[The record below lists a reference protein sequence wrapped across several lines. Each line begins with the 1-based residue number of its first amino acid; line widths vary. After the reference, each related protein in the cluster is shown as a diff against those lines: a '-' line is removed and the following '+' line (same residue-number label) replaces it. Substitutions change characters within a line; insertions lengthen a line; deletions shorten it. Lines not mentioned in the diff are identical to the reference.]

1 MRFANDVRYGLAATV
16 WTGDWARGH
25 RVAQRIRSGAVGI
38 NTPFVAFPGVPF
50 GGFKESGYG
59 REQSIEA
66 LDLYTETKAILQCT
80 ARTPVNPLR
89 GLGRWTSSSFART
102 PSPSP
107 TPEMRRAMADAEVG
121 DDVWGEDPTAI
132 ALQDARAPSAS
143 ARRPPCS
150 SRRARWATRR
160 PCGRMTRPGDEVI
173 VESKSHIVLYES
185 GGPAALSGV
194 MLRTIDAPSG
204 AARPCRSSADLIE
217 AANEHTGRPT
227 LLWIENTHN
236 ARGGRVVTH
245 RARPR
250 ARGDGPRRPGSRSS
264 SMGRGSSTP
273 RSRPARRWPTTP
285 RRSMPCRFCFSK
297 GLGAPVGS
305 MVVGSAEFIDRVHRV
320 RQLLG
325 GGMRQVGILCAAA
338 RVAFETGVERL
349 AEDHA
354 NARRLADGFAA
365 ALPGSVDPSAV
376 ETNMV
381 FADVGGAAT
390 SSRS

>member
-1 MRFANDVRYGLAATV
+1 MDIVEL
-16 WTGDWARGH
+16 
-25 RVAQRIRSGAVGI
+25 RSD
-38 NTPFVAFPGVPF
+38 TF
-50 GGFKESGYG
+50 
-59 REQSIEA
+59 
-66 LDLYTETKAILQCT
+66 TK
-80 ARTPVNPLR
+80 
-89 GLGRWTSSSFART
+89 
-102 PSPSP
+102 P

-132 ALQDARAPSAS
+132 ALQDDVAERFGKEAALYVPSGTMGNEASLRA
-143 ARRPPCS
+143 
-150 SRRARWATRR
+150 
-160 PCGRMTRPGDEVI
+160 MTRPGDEVI

-204 AARPCRSSADLIE
+204 TLDAADVRGLIE

-236 ARGGRVVTH
+236 ARGGRIVTLE
-245 RARPR
+245 RVRELTALAREAGLAVFLDG
-250 ARGDGPRRPGSRSS
+250 ARIFNASVASG
-264 SMGRGSSTP
+264 TP
-273 RSRPARRWPTTP
+273 VADYAAEVDALS
-285 RRSMPCRFCFSK
+285 FCFSK

-305 MVVGSAEFIDRVHRV
+305 MVVGSAEIVERVHRV
-320 RQLLG
+320 RQLFG

-354 NARRLADGFAA
+354 NARRLAAGFADA
-365 ALPGSVDPSAV
+365 RPESVDPATV

-381 FADVGGAAT
+381 FVTVGEGRDADAVVAAMAADGVLVAVAFPGIIRAVT
-390 SSRS
+390 HRDVDAAGIERAISSFARAIAA